1 MDLDII
7 MTEEGGEVTVKTN
20 AAFVTLN
27 DTYTDEGTRVT
38 GKVFIDGTYI
48 RAYTPEVLKF
58 CDGCLCGRYAEAKVD
73 CSLGVHEI
81 LVDGT
86 TEGKYTPWVFEHTF
100 VAGEEFVL
108 DPILLT
114 TPPPPPVD
122 VNGTMHL
129 QSSQIPREIM
139 VDTLTTFSID
149 TENQTDAD
157 VTVKFRVQI
166 EFINIL
172 DIRLTYLFKS
182 DWIDFERNER
192 KPIDVP
198 VTLPSRAVPTG
209 VATTR
214 YSILIRLEVV

>member
-1 MDLDII
+1 MDLDVIR
-7 MTEEGGEVTVKTN
+7 TEEGGEIVAKTN

-27 DTYTDEGTRVT
+27 DTYTDEGTKVT

-58 CDGCLCGRYAEAKVD
+58 CDGCLCGRYASTKVN

-86 TEGKYTPWVFEHTF
+86 TEGKYTPWAFNHTF
-100 VAGEEFVL
+100 IAGEEFTF

-114 TPPPPPVD
+114 TPPEPPVD
-122 VNGTMHL
+122 VNGTILL
-129 QSSQIPREIM
+129 QSSEIPREIM
-139 VDTLTTFSID
+139 VDTLATFSIAIG
-149 TENQTDAD
+149 NQTEAD
-157 VTVKFRVQI
+157 ITVRFRVQI
-166 EFINIL
+166 EFINVL
-172 DIRLTYLFKS
+172 DMTLTYLFKS

-192 KPIDVP
+192 KLIDVP
-198 VTLPSRAVPTG
+198 VTLPSSAIPTG

-214 YSILIRLEVV
+214 YSVFVKLEA

>member
-1 MDLDII
+1 MDLDVL
-7 MTEEGGEVTVKTN
+7 MTEEGGGIVVKTN

-27 DTYTDEGTRVT
+27 DTYIDEGTKVT

-58 CDGCLCGRYAEAKVD
+58 CDGCLCGRYADAKVD

-100 VAGEEFVL
+100 VAGEEFTF

-114 TPPPPPVD
+114 TPPEPPVD
-122 VNGTMHL
+122 VNGTILL
-129 QSSQIPREIM
+129 QSSEIPREIM
-139 VDTLTTFSID
+139 VDTLTSFSIAIG
-149 TENQTDAD
+149 NQTEAD
-157 VTVKFRVQI
+157 VTVRFRVQI
-166 EFINIL
+166 EFINVL
-172 DIRLTYLFKS
+172 DTTLAYLFKS

-192 KPIDVP
+192 KLIDVP
-198 VTLPSRAVPTG
+198 VTLPSSAIPPG

-214 YSILIRLEVV
+214 YSVIVKLEA